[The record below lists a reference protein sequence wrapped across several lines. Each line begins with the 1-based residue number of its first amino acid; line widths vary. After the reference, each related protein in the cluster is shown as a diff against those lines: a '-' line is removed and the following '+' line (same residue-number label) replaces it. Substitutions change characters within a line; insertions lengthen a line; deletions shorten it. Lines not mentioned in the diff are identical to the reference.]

1 MVVGLHHMVTGSE
14 YGSRPTDIGS
24 EYGSRPTDMVGV
36 NMVVGLQIW
45 WE

>member
-1 MVVGLHHMVTGSE
+1 MVVGHR
-14 YGSRPTDIGS
+14 YGGS
-24 EYGSRPTDMVGV
+24 EYGSRPTDMMGV

>member
-1 MVVGLHHMVTGSE
+1 MS
-14 YGSRPTDIGS
+14 GS

-36 NMVVGLQIW
+36 NMVVGLQYWRNMVVGLQIW

>member
-1 MVVGLHHMVTGSE
+1 MVVGLQIWSLGVNMVVGLQIFTGSE
-14 YGSRPTDIGS
+14 YGSRPTD
-24 EYGSRPTDMVGV
+24 MGV